1 MRVLLDYIEERTDE
15 LRLFKKILTSEPL
28 DKNEPVIK
36 ACCRYMGVC
45 SEIQKA
51 IVEIVTRFGDM
62 KVGESVKR
70 FGTIEG
76 ELKNDY

>member
-15 LRLFKKILTSEPL
+15 LRHFKEILTSQPFDE
-28 DKNEPVIK
+28 NELVIK

-70 FGTIEG
+70 FGSVEG
-76 ELKNDY
+76 ELKNI